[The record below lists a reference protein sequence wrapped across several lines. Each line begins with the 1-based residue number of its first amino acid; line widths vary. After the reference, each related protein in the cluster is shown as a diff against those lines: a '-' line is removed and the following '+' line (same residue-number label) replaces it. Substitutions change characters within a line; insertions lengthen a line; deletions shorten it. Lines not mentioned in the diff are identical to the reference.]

1 MIIQDLKL
9 NDRVRL
15 VDGTSGTVIALFSQ
29 TYKDWSDEDQDFMY
43 VTDNMQIRSAE
54 IGEIIKTERL

>member
-15 VDGTSGTVIALFSQ
+15 ADGTSGTVIALFSQ